1 MDCVPWGC
9 SNFQAVLQED
19 HQAFFNM
26 QRWLLHLWNHKPLH
40 VVVQDFNPHT
50 PGSRLSPVTSPQAFS
65 LSLSWLDSSTPSWP
79 AFTPPCSS
87 CIHCGKLRCFPSVGH
102 SWHVHACKQL
112 QPKRSS
118 SPNTQN
124 SCDEH
129 TEEVQSTQAPI
140 QGLMDNGKELN
151 TQEEL
156 SKFASNFYQGLCYNA
171 DPMRSQW
178 PWRCRWPERNAGRA
192 SSRPRSPRIW
202 TRNLRRP
209 FH

>member
-1 MDCVPWGC
+1 
-9 SNFQAVLQED
+9 LQED

-50 PGSRLSPVTSPQAFS
+50 TGNQLSPVTSTQAFL
-65 LSLSWLDSSTPSWP
+65 LSLSWLDSSSTSWP

-87 CIHCGKLRCFPSVGH
+87 CIHCGKLRCFPNVGH

-129 TEEVQSTQAPI
+129 TEEVQST
-140 QGLMDNGKELN
+140 
-151 TQEEL
+151 
-156 SKFASNFYQGLCYNA
+156 
-171 DPMRSQW
+171 
-178 PWRCRWPERNAGRA
+178 
-192 SSRPRSPRIW
+192 
-202 TRNLRRP
+202 
-209 FH
+209 H